1 VNVLVDTSVWVDY
14 FRGGSMG
21 LVDQLIE
28 EDLIA
33 TNDLILAE
41 LIPPLRVRKERTLI
55 GLLGEI
61 RRYPVSVD
69 WDDIIRTQTTCL
81 RHGINGVGIPDLI
94 IAQNAVQHNLRL
106 LTNDKHFELL
116 SEHVPLK
123 LQG

>member
-1 VNVLVDTSVWVDY
+1 
-14 FRGGSMG
+14 MG